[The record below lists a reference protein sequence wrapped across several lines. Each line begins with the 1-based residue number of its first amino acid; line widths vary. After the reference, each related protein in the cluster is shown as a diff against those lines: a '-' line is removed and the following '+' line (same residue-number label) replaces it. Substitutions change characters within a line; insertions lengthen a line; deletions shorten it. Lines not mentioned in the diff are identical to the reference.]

1 MGYSGRRSDVGGF
14 KPNDLR
20 PAHHRHRQQSHRG
33 AGNRRAHQS
42 DQGLQFHDRRRPR
55 RVCRHHQHLA
65 VFVRRSRR
73 RRRLPQSGGDRGGG
87 YRGHLAAWR
96 FRHCGPRLDWR
107 ALGLHAQ
114 QWPGD
119 DRRPGHGV
127 RYLPGRRDSRS
138 HDRERPGRPTPY
150 TEAQMNPQDIA
161 PLGPDAPVIL
171 EMRHISKSFGAV
183 TALVD
188 ASIRLHHG
196 EVLALVGD
204 NGAGK
209 STLIKILS
217 GFHQPDGGA
226 IILNG
231 EEVHFASP
239 RDARAAGIETV
250 YQDLALIGDLS
261 IFHNMFLGRE
271 YHKRILGLNLLDNTK
286 MRDLAVKYL
295 KTMEISIH
303 SVNSTVDLLSGGQ
316 RQCVA
321 VARSIYLSPTIL
333 VLVEPLAA
341 LGGR

>member
-1 MGYSGRRSDVGGF
+1 
-14 KPNDLR
+14 
-20 PAHHRHRQQSHRG
+20 
-33 AGNRRAHQS
+33 
-42 DQGLQFHDRRRPR
+42 
-55 RVCRHHQHLA
+55 
-65 VFVRRSRR
+65 
-73 RRRLPQSGGDRGGG
+73 
-87 YRGHLAAWR
+87 
-96 FRHCGPRLDWR
+96 
-107 ALGLHAQ
+107 
-114 QWPGD
+114 
-119 DRRPGHGV
+119 
-127 RYLPGRRDSRS
+127 
-138 HDRERPGRPTPY
+138 
-150 TEAQMNPQDIA
+150 MNPQNIA

-188 ASIRLHHG
+188 ASIKLHRG

-231 EEVHFASP
+231 EEVRFASP
-239 RDARAAGIETV
+239 REARANGIETV

-271 YHKRILGLNLLDNTK
+271 YHKRILGLNLLDNAK

-295 KTMEISIH
+295 KTMEISIP

-321 VARSIYLSPTIL
+321 VARSIYSSPTIL
-333 VLVEPLAA
+333 VLDEPLAA
-341 LGGR
+341 LGVREGGQVLGLIQNLRRQRRVSIILIVHNYNQVFEVCDRINFLHSGRIVLDASTTETSEEELIHIVKSGLGGQAIAGAAAEVGSAPDMSVVARTVWRTQRADPRQFRYAR